1 MNSLPDTRRLLSFSE
16 MRQHRCEQALMRTQ
30 RQLQPLHQELA
41 DFAEQSAALHNLLA
55 SHRAE
60 ACILDHGQ
68 LLALLRR
75 QAIIR
80 RQIHVLHLERD
91 RVQEQCRQIDQ
102 SLRTQREQLRF
113 ARQKH
118 DKYQRVVQ
126 QMTRAQ
132 RLERVRREEREVE
145 DMAGVPR

>member
-1 MNSLPDTRRLLSFSE
+1 MNSLADTRRLLGFSE
-16 MRQHRCEQALMRTQ
+16 MRQRRCEQALVRTQ
-30 RQLQPLHQELA
+30 QQLQPLRQELV
-41 DFAEQSAALHNLLA
+41 DFADQTAALHNLLD

-60 ACILDHGQ
+60 DCVLDHGQ

-80 RQIHVLHLERD
+80 RQIQVLHLERD
-91 RVQEQCRQIDQ
+91 RVEQQCRQIDETIN
-102 SLRTQREQLRF
+102 TQQEQLRF

-118 DKYQRVVQ
+118 DKYERAVQ

-145 DMAGVPR
+145 DMVGVQR

>member
-16 MRQHRCEQALMRTQ
+16 MRQRRFEQVLMRTQ
-30 RQLQPLHQELA
+30 QQVQPLRQALV
-41 DFAEQSAALHNLLA
+41 DFAEQAAALQSLLD

-60 ACILDHGQ
+60 DCILDHGQ

-80 RQIHVLHLERD
+80 RQIHVLNLERD
-91 RVQEQCRQIDQ
+91 GVEQQCRQIDQ
-102 SLRTQREQLRF
+102 SVQTQREQLSV

-118 DKYQRVVQ
+118 DKYERVVQ
-126 QMTRAQ
+126 QMTRVQ

-145 DMAGVPR
+145 DMAGVQR

>member
-16 MRQHRCEQALMRTQ
+16 RRQRRFEQGLMRTQ
-30 RQLQPLHQELA
+30 QQLQPLRQELA
-41 DFAEQSAALHNLLA
+41 DFAEQAAALHNLLA

-60 ACILDHGQ
+60 DCTLDHGQ

-80 RQIHVLHLERD
+80 RQIHVLQLERD
-91 RVQEQCRQIDQ
+91 RVEQQCRQVDETLQ
-102 SLRTQREQLRF
+102 TQREQLRC

-118 DKYQRVVQ
+118 DKSERVVQ

-132 RLERVRREEREVE
+132 KLERVRREDREVE
-145 DMAGVPR
+145 DMAGVQR